1 MENNK
6 VLVKCMSVVPFF
18 LTLNFIPRK
27 EKNIFLLLF
36 RSSKMLTY
44 LLFIFEF
51 IEFFKLINVFMQ
63 KFDLKI
69 EKNLLSGLSPTKL
82 KMQSRLRIIFLLVL
96 ISVITVHGKI
106 AFEKLTDYDFTGTT
120 YYSVKNL
127 SLYECQGW
135 CNQEPECQA
144 AAFSFVVN
152 PLLPEQETLCQ
163 LQNDSQAMNPSA
175 VAQRSNSMY
184 YMVKLNIRSE
194 NICMR
199 PWTFERVPNKVIRGL
214 DNALIYT
221 STKEAC
227 LSACLNE
234 VRIFGSSALIDKYI
248 LAYLKIKKL
257 NKIVNQIFLFI
268 EVVFYEEI
276 LVN

>member
-1 MENNK
+1 MK
-6 VLVKCMSVVPFF
+6 AVLILVLV
-18 LTLNFIPRK
+18 
-27 EKNIFLLLF
+27 
-36 RSSKMLTY
+36 
-44 LLFIFEF
+44 
-51 IEFFKLINVFMQ
+51 Q
-63 KFDLKI
+63 
-69 EKNLLSGLSPTKL
+69 
-82 KMQSRLRIIFLLVL
+82 
-96 ISVITVHGKI
+96 VIVAHGKI
-106 AFEKLTDYDFTGTT
+106 AFEKLTDYDFVGTT

-175 VAQRSNSMY
+175 TPQRSNSMY
-184 YMVKLNIRSE
+184 YMVKMNIRSE

-199 PWTFERVPNKVIRGL
+199 PWTFERVPNKIIRGL

-234 VRIFGSSALIDKYI
+234 VSQRFLGNDLES
-248 LAYLKIKKL
+248 LKLSCITEKFRL
-257 NKIVNQIFLFI
+257 SIG
-268 EVVFYEEI
+268 
-276 LVN
+276 